1 MVALT
6 LPCQSVVCRI
16 HAWIGFA
23 IVALWAVLFLA
34 GATMF
39 LLRRRQAWGWF
50 WGLLAAL
57 QVLLGLQFVA
67 GLVVLLTGHLADSIL
82 HYAYG
87 VVFPVIVLVVAH
99 TVARG
104 LDDPDDGWK
113 VFAIASFFVFGLT
126 LRALTTGLGLP

>member
-6 LPCQSVVCRI
+6 LPCQSVVCRV

-23 IVALWAVLFLA
+23 IVGGWALLFLS
-34 GATMF
+34 GVVLW
-39 LLRRRQAWGWF
+39 LLRRRDVPRWF
-50 WGLLAAL
+50 WGLLAVL
-57 QVLLGLQFVA
+57 QVLLGLQLVA
-67 GLVVLLTGHLADSIL
+67 GIVVLATGRRADIL
-82 HYAYG
+82 HYGYG

-99 TVARG
+99 SVARG
-104 LDDPDDGWK
+104 LDDQTDAWK